1 MTAEASGGLQTNVER
16 RRRTGSHQPTQTC
29 LQKLFHLRAA
39 SSYVLPLLLLSFSA
53 NRCVFSSQSPRDGS
67 SAGGSRQSS
76 SILPGLQAASV
87 VACTF
92 EGGGGSALVPRINS

>member
-1 MTAEASGGLQTNVER
+1 MTAEASGGLQTDVER
-16 RRRTGSHQPTQTC
+16 RRRTGSHRPTQTC
-29 LQKLFHLRAA
+29 LPAKKLFHLGAA

-67 SAGGSRQSS
+67 SRSGSRRSS
-76 SILPGLQAASV
+76 CIPPGLQVASV

-92 EGGGGSALVPRINS
+92 EGGGRVFLH